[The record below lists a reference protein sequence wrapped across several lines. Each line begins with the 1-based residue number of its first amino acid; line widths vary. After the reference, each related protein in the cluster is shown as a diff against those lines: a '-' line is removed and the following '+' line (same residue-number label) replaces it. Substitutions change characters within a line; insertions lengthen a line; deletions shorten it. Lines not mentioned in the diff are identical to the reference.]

1 MINRYKFSY
10 LSVAIMLQ
18 IVMAFGFQVLRWVFR
33 LAIIASDEY
42 NLDKNNLFVIL
53 SNPISVFLLALFLI
67 VFAFF
72 FLVEFSTLVSVI
84 YVSQAGGDLELKE
97 VLKQSL
103 RRLKNIFGIQFLY
116 FLLYLIVTIPLAG
129 LVIGSSLT
137 EHLYVPDFI
146 TGEFMKSTSGLI
158 GTFVVLIGFVY
169 LNARLLY
176 VVPYLIT
183 KDQPFLDSVKDS
195 WKKTRKG
202 LFPLLISIG
211 LFEFILSLAY
221 AILVF
226 LLVGV
231 VSFLDPSGQ
240 NRWMEIAFLVLV
252 RVFSFAFSV
261 FTKLGVLSILVSG
274 LQHENKAMLQ
284 PRQVSGRMKWLFLGT
299 VGTLLAVSISSAY
312 DIATATLNQSEMIIA
327 HRGDIR
333 HGVENSLEA
342 LEAASENKAN
352 AVEMDILLTKDNQ
365 FVVMHDNK
373 LKRLAGIDRRVQ
385 DMTLEELQK
394 VEITQDG
401 HRSHISSFED
411 YVKRA
416 KELHMPLLVELK
428 PHGGEPSNYA
438 DLFIAEA
445 KRLGIEKEYR
455 VMSLDLDLIQE
466 IEEKD
471 PAIETGYVIP
481 IQFGLFAEN
490 QVDFYVIEDFSY
502 RQELVTQAHQENK
515 KIFVWTINDSQKI
528 ENYLQRPVDAIIT
541 DETEEAASI
550 RQELKQETSYF
561 NRFLRLLD
569 SDSNS

>member
-1 MINRYKFSY
+1 
-10 LSVAIMLQ
+10 MLQ